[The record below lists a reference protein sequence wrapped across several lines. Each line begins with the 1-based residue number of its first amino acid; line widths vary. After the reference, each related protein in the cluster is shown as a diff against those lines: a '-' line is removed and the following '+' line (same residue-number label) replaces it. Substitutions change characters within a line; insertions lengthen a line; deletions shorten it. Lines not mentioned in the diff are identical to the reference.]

1 MKRTLT
7 AALLLFAG
15 TRLSAYSIGWSK
27 VAGGGMSGGRTTDGL
42 FSLSGTAG
50 QHDAASR
57 ESADT
62 LSVAGGFW
70 VIAAPGIED
79 HAPTAGPDTLVRLS
93 HSTVAKLPLSVL
105 LANDSD
111 ADGDTLTITG
121 VGDAQP
127 AGATVAILGGW
138 VVYTVPTAGAG
149 NGSFRYTLSDGTG
162 LESTGTATVVAT
174 TLPVP
179 GSGPNAVSVTQF
191 GEDLIVSFIGV
202 PGSTYR
208 VQFSTDTAAP
218 YAWQDFDPPADHV
231 APETGAVGVFGHTDV
246 SPPEALRLYRAILIP

>member
-1 MKRTLT
+1 MKMILM
-7 AALLLFAG
+7 AGLLLLASSKA
-15 TRLSAYSIGWSK
+15 TAYSIAWSK
-27 VAGGGMSGGRTTDGL
+27 VAGGGTSGTLTTDGL
-42 FSLSGTAG
+42 YSIGGTVG

-57 ESADT
+57 ELADAFSIT
-62 LSVAGGFW
+62 GGFW
-70 VIAAPGIED
+70 AFASLGVGD
-79 HAPTAGPDTLVRLS
+79 HAPNAGPDSLVRLS
-93 HSTVAKLPLSVL
+93 SSTVAKVPLSVL

-111 ADGDTLTITG
+111 ADGDTLTISA
-121 VGDAQP
+121 VSDAQP

-138 VVYTVPTAGAG
+138 VVYTVPTSGAG

-179 GSGPNAVSVTQF
+179 GTGPNAVSVTQF

-231 APETGAVGVFGHTDV
+231 APETGASGVFGHTDV
-246 SPPEALRLYRAILIP
+246 SPPEALRFYRAILIP